1 MPGCTGPRDADSP
14 DNAIGDV
21 RAGVD
26 VTVTE
31 PFPSGRFRA
40 DPGAVGPLRAVR
52 AATGLELKLLLHN
65 GEQLLLALIIPV
77 AALIGLRA
85 VRVVS
90 LPEPRIA
97 AVLPGVLALAALSS
111 CFTSQA
117 ITTAFDRRYGVL
129 KRLAV
134 AGMSRPLLLA
144 AKVATALLVLA
155 GQVLVLAVLAVLLGW
170 RPTAGVAG
178 WLGAV
183 LLLVLGAG
191 ALVGLALLLGGALR
205 AEAVLAVA
213 NLVWLVLAGL
223 GGVVVPLSRVPGWL
237 SVLGGLTP
245 VGALSNGLRDV
256 LATGHP
262 WPFGPVAVL
271 LGWILLGWA
280 GTVRWFKWL

>member
-1 MPGCTGPRDADSP
+1 MSSTSFSA
-14 DNAIGDV
+14 
-21 RAGVD
+21 
-26 VTVTE
+26 
-31 PFPSGRFRA
+31 GRFRP
-40 DPGAVGPLRAVR
+40 DPGAARPARQVG
-52 AATGLELKLLLHN
+52 AATRLELRLLIRN
-65 GEQLLLALIIPV
+65 GEQLLLALVIPIAV
-77 AALIGLRA
+77 LIGLRA
-85 VRVVS
+85 VRLVT

-97 AVLPGVLALAALSS
+97 SIVPGVLALAALSS

-155 GQVLVLAVLAVLLGW
+155 GQVIILSGLAVALGW
-170 RPTAGVAG
+170 RPAPGANGV
-178 WLGAV
+178 LIAV

-191 ALVGLALLLGGALR
+191 ALVGLALLLGGTLR

-213 NLVWLVLAGL
+213 NLAWLLLAGL
-223 GGVVVPLSRVPGWL
+223 GGVVVPLSQAPGWL

-256 LATGHP
+256 LTGSHP
-262 WPFGPVAVL
+262 WPVGPLLVL
-271 LGWILLGWA
+271 LGWILIGWG